1 MNFLLFSFFL
11 SVFSLFLAK
20 HCLNAIP
27 IGAGNQPNVRQSM
40 VNDLLNANQAI
51 DQLRSQL
58 ATASAND
65 LNPKIKNGLNDDE
78 EDERVNLIE
87 DREFPPPDGFDLDQ
101 LSADDRGLLDSA
113 IKLVKFLP
121 RIAGKIGQ
129 LFSLHRQLG
138 VQSCHFQ
145 IEQGTTKKVQ
155 FAGTI
160 RKMQQQIENGQPLQP
175 PLEAQQQGQ
184 QRSLL
189 PSTADNEEHDDGH
202 EDKNENDLMRDNAE
216 RFLFLLTAPLWQK
229 LQNDR

>member
-20 HCLNAIP
+20 HCSNAIP
-27 IGAGNQPNVRQSM
+27 IGAGNQRDVRRSM

-65 LNPKIKNGLNDDE
+65 LNPKIKNGLNDYE

-101 LSADDRGLLDSA
+101 LSADDREM
-113 IKLVKFLP
+113 K
-121 RIAGKIGQ
+121 
-129 LFSLHRQLG
+129 
-138 VQSCHFQ
+138 
-145 IEQGTTKKVQ
+145 
-155 FAGTI
+155 
-160 RKMQQQIENGQPLQP
+160 QQIENGQPLQP
-175 PLEAQQQGQ
+175 PLEAQQQGQQHQGQ

-202 EDKNENDLMRDNAE
+202 EDQNENDLMRDNAE